1 MDNLRARSLSLERN
15 PPGIIRRPDWQLH
28 RRPTPPLDEPFA
40 RLRESMNNLRT
51 RSPPPELLTPPPERN
66 AIPTL
71 QQSMENLTIIATPPP
86 GLITP
91 EEDRT
96 CETEIGDEE
105 NDKEWQEELKRRDE
119 LTTRPSPPIR
129 ISNDFSLQRC
139 NSCDAFIDPQC
150 DLITRAA
157 DDDADDNEKMDD
169 DDNDDDD
176 DDDDDDKSKCN
187 DGVRCVCDCECW
199 CVECGYRKC
208 ECDSC
213 LITCICQTCKRERGY
228 NSDDRDD
235 SDNDSDDDSE
245 NKKCKCRCYCACPLC
260 TGMTPC
266 QNAIMYE

>member
-105 NDKEWQEELKRRDE
+105 NDKEWQEELMRRDE

-176 DDDDDDKSKCN
+176 DDDDDKSKCN

-199 CVECGYRKC
+199 CMECGYRKC

-235 SDNDSDDDSE
+235 SDNDSDDDGE